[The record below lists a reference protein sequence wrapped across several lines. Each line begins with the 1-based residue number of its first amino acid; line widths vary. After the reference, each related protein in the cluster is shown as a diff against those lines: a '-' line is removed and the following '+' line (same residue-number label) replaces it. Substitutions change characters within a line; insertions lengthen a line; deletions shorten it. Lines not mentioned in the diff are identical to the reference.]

1 MGSIQ
6 LNKIS
11 NKRNPWETPSRITKT
26 IQESKQRDMASKLNS
41 PQNAQT
47 HSMEIREQHHS
58 KNIVTIKSSR
68 FWSNVIEFKSL
79 L

>member
-1 MGSIQ
+1 MGSLQ

-11 NKRNPWETPSRITKT
+11 NKRNPRETASSITKT
-26 IQESKQRDMASKLNS
+26 IQESKQRDMAAKLNS
-41 PQNAQT
+41 SQDAEI
-47 HSMEIREQHHS
+47 HSMEIRQQYHS
-58 KNIVTIKSSR
+58 KNILTIKSSR